1 MNHLNL
7 LERLRRV
14 ESPNLVPSHETLF
27 WSRALGSEVWDAEGK
42 KYIDFSSGFGAASV
56 GFSHPLLVSKIKT
69 QSESLIHGLGD
80 VYSSLPKLELMES
93 IERLLG
99 FSAKGILS
107 STGTEAVES
116 SLKTAKIYTGKPRV
130 IVFEGAYHGLGY
142 GVLRSAGRKD
152 FSELFLDQTADI
164 FFRAPFPDNNKN
176 LFNEVLAVIEKE
188 FKRND
193 VGAVLLEPIQGRGG
207 IRPFPDGFIS
217 ELSKCVHDSG
227 ALLILDEVM
236 TGFGRT
242 GSLFAFQ
249 NEGIEPDVIALGKGM
264 AGGLPISASFARAEI
279 MDSWPKQELD
289 SIHTSTFLGNP
300 LCSAAALEVI
310 GIIQKEKLHI
320 SAREKGKV
328 IFDFLSDAVR
338 ENGWTLRGRGLML
351 GIDCKNSR
359 DALRSA
365 KIALDNGLIILL
377 DGLVHETIV
386 LLPALNISD
395 KLLKEGLEILR
406 DAIKQTSR

>member
-1 MNHLNL
+1 
-7 LERLRRV
+7 
-14 ESPNLVPSHETLF
+14 
-27 WSRALGSEVWDAEGK
+27 
-42 KYIDFSSGFGAASV
+42 
-56 GFSHPLLVSKIKT
+56 
-69 QSESLIHGLGD
+69 
-80 VYSSLPKLELMES
+80 
-93 IERLLG
+93 
-99 FSAKGILS
+99 
-107 STGTEAVES
+107 
-116 SLKTAKIYTGKPRV
+116 
-130 IVFEGAYHGLGY
+130 
-142 GVLRSAGRKD
+142 
-152 FSELFLDQTADI
+152 
-164 FFRAPFPDNNKN
+164 
-176 LFNEVLAVIEKE
+176 
-188 FKRND
+188 
-193 VGAVLLEPIQGRGG
+193 
-207 IRPFPDGFIS
+207 
-217 ELSKCVHDSG
+217 
-227 ALLILDEVM
+227 M

-365 KIALDNGLIILL
+365 KIALDNGLIILV